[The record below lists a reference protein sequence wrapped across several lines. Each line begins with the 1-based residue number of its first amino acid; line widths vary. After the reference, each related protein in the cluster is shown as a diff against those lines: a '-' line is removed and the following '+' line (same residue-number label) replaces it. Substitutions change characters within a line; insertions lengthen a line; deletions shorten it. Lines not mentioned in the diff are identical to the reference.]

1 MQEGPIQN
9 IFLVLFSVEGGDVLV
24 VFQLVFILY
33 VCVRFCLFISCLA
46 LFTELSAALL
56 SEVGTDPNPKYML
69 KKRRNRIQK

>member
-1 MQEGPIQN
+1 
-9 IFLVLFSVEGGDVLV
+9 V

-69 KKRRNRIQK
+69 KKHRNRIQK